1 MCTKG
6 LRRHRRPNNFPN
18 MTPMK
23 KLLFLT
29 LVSLLPGLASV
40 LAQSTYTAN
49 PDQKRYVISDLGAVG
64 DGKTVNT
71 QAIQAAIDQCAAAG
85 GGVLVVPKGTFL
97 SGALYFKQGVNL
109 LVEKDAVL
117 KSTSTMADFRPIYTR
132 WEGTERYWT
141 SAFLNFISV
150 KDVEV
155 SGEGTIDG
163 SGQDFGGGRG
173 RGAPGGAAGA
183 GGLAA
188 AGGPGARGGFN
199 PAAGSGLTPD
209 QLTTINNA
217 FRKLLS
223 SDDDAKAVLD
233 KYPTNLLITGGSAAP
248 AAGTGRGGLP
258 RGTTQQ
264 FTGPAPKVE
273 DYYSLPLPTTTALNF
288 APDPT
293 RLPPINAA
301 GVRIPGGGG
310 VAPPR
315 ALVFQNCE
323 NVHVSGLHLLNEA
336 RWGFVFIYCQ
346 NVTAEKLSAYTESR
360 IPSSDGMDVDSCK
373 HVLISQC
380 GFDDGDDDI
389 SIKSGKDEDG
399 RRVNIPCEDIVI
411 QSCRFGRG
419 DGGAAMGSE
428 TSGGIRNVIVKDC
441 VADTNNAA
449 PVRIKTN
456 ITRGGVIE
464 NITYE
469 NITYTGV
476 QRAYEI
482 NLEWTSTPSS
492 GVRMPPTLRN
502 VKIINCSGTA
512 NSAGII
518 HGVSDSLI
526 SNLTFE
532 NCHLTTN
539 TGLQIDNVTDD
550 VKASAQGPG
559 LKIEAANT
567 DPIIFRAA
575 AGAPTGAEISGA
587 VAPTAASAQQ

>member
-1 MCTKG
+1 
-6 LRRHRRPNNFPN
+6 
-18 MTPMK
+18 MK
-23 KLLFLT
+23 KLLLLATCLILT
-29 LVSLLPGLASV
+29 SFASAW
-40 LAQSTYTAN
+40 AQGVPAFGQGDPTPAKT
-49 PDQKRYVISDLGAVG
+49 DLKRYVISDLGAVG

-109 LVEKDAVL
+109 LVEKDGIL

-132 WEGTERYWT
+132 WEGIERYWT
-141 SAFLNFISV
+141 SAFLNFISMTN
-150 KDVEV
+150 VEV

-163 SGQDFGGGRG
+163 SGQDFGGGGRG
-173 RGAPGGAAGA
+173 RGAPGGA
-183 GGLAA
+183 
-188 AGGPGARGGFN
+188 GGPGGAAVAGGARGGFN
-199 PAAGSGLTPD
+199 PAAGTGLTAD

-223 SDDDAKAVLD
+223 TDDGAKAVLD
-233 KYPTNLLITGGSAAP
+233 KYPDQILITGGSAAP
-248 AAGTGRGGLP
+248 AGGAGRGGLG
-258 RGTTQQ
+258 RN
-264 FTGPAPKVE
+264 GPQVAGPTPKVE
-273 DYYSLPLPTTTALNF
+273 DVYTMPLPTTASLNF

-293 RLPPINAA
+293 KLPVINAA
-301 GVRIPGGGG
+301 GVRLPGGG

-315 ALVFQNCE
+315 ALVFQNCQ
-323 NVHVSGLHLLNEA
+323 NVRLSGLHLLNEA

-346 NVTAEKLSAYTESR
+346 NVTAEKLSAYTDTR

-373 HVLISQC
+373 NVLISQC

-428 TSGGIRNVIVKDC
+428 TSGGIRNVIVRDC
-441 VADTNNAA
+441 VADSQNAA

-456 ITRGGVIE
+456 VTRGGVIE

-469 NITYTGV
+469 NITYKDV

-482 NLEWTSTPSS
+482 NLAWTATSS
-492 GVRMPPTLRN
+492 AGPRMPPVLRN
-502 VKIINCSGTA
+502 VKIINCSGVA

-518 HGVSDSLI
+518 SGLPDSLV

-532 NCHLTTN
+532 NCHVTTR
-539 TGLQIDNVTDD
+539 TGLTIGDVTDE

-559 LKIEAANT
+559 LKIDSANGI
-567 DPIIFRAA
+567 PIIWRTAE
-575 AGAPTGAEISGA
+575 GPPTGAEISGA
-587 VAPTAASAQQ
+587 AAPAAATAQQ